1 MAGLF
6 HVLWGQ
12 SDNKF
17 KSAAVLTGTDNKP
30 LIIPIEGDQYQTENI
45 CTRPVAV
52 DWDGDE
58 DLDLVVGNFA
68 GSFYLFT
75 GEGKG
80 NFNPEPVLI
89 KTPDNKPLKVPGMHS
104 DPFVIDWD
112 GDGDLDL
119 LSGSNAGG
127 VYWAENTAAKGHK
140 RPLFKGF
147 ELLIKTQGRVSS
159 NSFLREED
167 ITGPTVSTRIWVD
180 DVNSDGKLDILVGD
194 RVSLTSP
201 ANGLSETECQQKL
214 AEWEK
219 EQAVLMAE
227 LNNPKA
233 EKDKRQ
239 EVMKRYSAHY
249 QQRRSFVT
257 QTTTGFVWLYIQ
269 K

>member
-6 HVLWGQ
+6 QVLWGQ

-17 KSAAVLTGTDNKP
+17 KSAAVLTGTDDKP
-30 LIIPIEGDQYQTENI
+30 LIIPIEGSQYQTENI

-80 NFNPEPVLI
+80 KFNPQPRLI
-89 KTPDNKPLKVPGMHS
+89 KTANNSPLKVPGAHS

-119 LSGSNAGG
+119 LSGSNQGG
-127 VYWAENTAAKGHK
+127 VHWAENTAAKGHK

-159 NSFLREED
+159 NSFVREED

-180 DVNSDGKLDILVGD
+180 DVNADGKLDILVGD

-219 EQAVLMAE
+219 KQTAILAE
-227 LNNPKA
+227 LNGPNTD
-233 EKDKRQ
+233 KDKRQ
-239 EVMKRYSAHY
+239 EAMKRYSAHY
-249 QQRRSFVT
+249 QQRRDFIT
-257 QTTTGFVWLYIQ
+257 QTSTGFVWLYIQ